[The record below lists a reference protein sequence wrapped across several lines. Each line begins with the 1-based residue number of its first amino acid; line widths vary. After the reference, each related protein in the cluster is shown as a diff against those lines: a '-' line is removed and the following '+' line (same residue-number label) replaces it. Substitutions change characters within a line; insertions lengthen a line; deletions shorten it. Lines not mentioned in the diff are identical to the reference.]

1 MAREIGGR
9 PMEVLLVED
18 NLADAGLAI
27 EALRVGYVRHRLT
40 LCVNGV
46 EAMEF
51 LRQQG
56 VFQRAPRPDLV
67 LLDLGLPKKDGR
79 EVLAEIRADAGLK
92 DIPVI
97 VLTASLADADYL
109 RSQSLGVDGYIY
121 GFVGGCRLLAVAIAW
136 RRWLHCEAREHAKLS
151 RDYSATSSSL
161 ARLCEPAEGTRR
173 CNCGYS
179 GAPREELTSHV
190 RGQRLLSPCSHRRQ
204 LDAIRQEC
212 CHISSPDNWRGGL
225 TLFRCWLSQC

>member
-1 MAREIGGR
+1 MARELGGR

-27 EALRVGYVRHRLT
+27 ESLRVGYVRHRLT

-79 EVLAEIRADAGLK
+79 EVLAEIRADECLK

-109 RSQSLGVDGYIY
+109 RSQSLGVDGYIVKPVNMRN
-121 GFVGGCRLLAVAIAW
+121 FLEIIRQL
-136 RRWLHCEAREHAKLS
+136 RHRWLACVSLPKELE
-151 RDYSATSSSL
+151 DATGGV
-161 ARLCEPAEGTRR
+161 A
-173 CNCGYS
+173 
-179 GAPREELTSHV
+179 V
-190 RGQRLLSPCSHRRQ
+190 RP
-204 LDAIRQEC
+204 EK
-212 CHISSPDNWRGGL
+212 N
-225 TLFRCWLSQC
+225 